1 MDCGYVE
8 IKIKGNR
15 RGEEKKIN
23 KKRDKETKEKRD
35 RERRIRGQLVRMD
48 ESSLTFSEA
57 RKWRNNVIVRR
68 GWRWHL
74 DGDCGSYF
82 IGSVIIPRSLIIVI
96 YNF

>member
-1 MDCGYVE
+1 MRVCRNKNGR
-8 IKIKGNR
+8 KKTRR
-15 RGEEKKIN
+15 RGREKEKE
-23 KKRDKETKEKRD
+23 KETKEKRD
-35 RERRIRGQLVRMD
+35 RERGGGQPVRMD

-57 RKWRNNVIVRR
+57 RKWRSNVIVRR

-74 DGDCGSYF
+74 DGHCGSYF

>member
-1 MDCGYVE
+1 MGYVE
-8 IKIKGNR
+8 IKMIEKR
-15 RGEEKKIN
+15 RGEEKERN
-23 KKRDKETKEKRD
+23 KKRKGETKEKRD
-35 RERRIRGQLVRMD
+35 RQRRIGGQPVRLV

-57 RKWRNNVIVRR
+57 RKWRSNVIVRR

-74 DGDCGSYF
+74 DGDCLSYF

>member
-1 MDCGYVE
+1 
-8 IKIKGNR
+8 
-15 RGEEKKIN
+15 
-23 KKRDKETKEKRD
+23 
-35 RERRIRGQLVRMD
+35 MD

-82 IGSVIIPRSLIIVI
+82 IGSV
-96 YNF
+96 

>member
-1 MDCGYVE
+1 MGCGYVE
-8 IKIKGNR
+8 IKMMEK
-15 RGEEKKIN
+15 RGGEKREIN
-23 KKRDKETKEKRD
+23 KMKKETKEKRD
-35 RERRIRGQLVRMD
+35 RERRIGGQPVKMD

-57 RKWRNNVIVRR
+57 RKWRNNVIIRR